1 MAGGIADTLW
11 GYMEAFIGLGFL
23 FVRYKTCER
32 EEART
37 LDRRLERDQLA
48 KDPPGRTPP
57 PHNQQ
62 VEADSLTAFALL
74 R

>member
-1 MAGGIADTLW
+1 
-11 GYMEAFIGLGFL
+11 MEAFIGLGFL

-48 KDPPGRTPP
+48 KDPQAGPLHRTTNKSKPI
-57 PHNQQ
+57 
-62 VEADSLTAFALL
+62 L
-74 R
+74 